1 MYHQGKGPIHTP
13 QHSSQSTF
21 LGSSLGEPQSP
32 DHPSSLPL
40 AAPSLAA
47 SVSRRCSLPLHRGT
61 LGRTSIVAI
70 ATALAAALS
79 PSSPPPPL
87 PPPPL
92 SLACCLGCTASLLAF
107 ELCCSP
113 CAITAS
119 LPQLRTALLASGPPL
134 LLLLSSPLHCHALV
148 SSTSSRPSRH
158 CCHCPCHMLGYCVA
172 MPRALYERVIFSF
185 VLQRWVN
192 ERVLQS
198 LYTFSSLVCS
208 VGCAVCVWRLYL
220 INVYLVKWL
229 QIT

>member
-1 MYHQGKGPIHTP
+1 MVFSPGSNHQGKGPIHTP
-13 QHSSQSTF
+13 QHSSQINFSRF
-21 LGSSLGEPQSP
+21 FVRGAPSP

-92 SLACCLGCTASLLAF
+92 SLASVAAALLAF

-119 LPQLRTALLASGPPL
+119 LPQLRIALLASGPPL
-134 LLLLSSPLHCHALV
+134 LLLLSSPLHCHVRWSLRPPLVHRTVATALA
-148 SSTSSRPSRH
+148 T
-158 CCHCPCHMLGYCVA
+158 CWA
-172 MPRALYERVIFSF
+172 IA
-185 VLQRWVN
+185 
-192 ERVLQS
+192 
-198 LYTFSSLVCS
+198 
-208 VGCAVCVWRLYL
+208 
-220 INVYLVKWL
+220 
-229 QIT
+229 